1 MRKSTRNEGTHINYN
16 NSVTQAIDAQPI
28 NAPQYGIIGKP
39 PKFDPTPPKNTRRRH
54 NNRYLRMNKP
64 YTGVRQ
70 QRTKDLK
77 LLIAILEAEIALVAS
92 GQLKVSDNVHKAM
105 ESRLQVMRAEKG
117 RRDLND
123 LAKGKIT
130 PNVGFFSLGA
140 RLARAA

>member
-28 NAPQYGIIGKP
+28 NAPQYGIVGKP
-39 PKFDPTPPKNTRRRH
+39 PNPTPPKNTRRRR
-54 NNRYLRMNKP
+54 NRYLRMNKP
-64 YTGVRQ
+64 SDTGVRQ

-77 LLIAILEAEIALVAS
+77 LLIAILEAELALVAS
-92 GQLKVSDNVHKAM
+92 GQLKVSDNVRKAM
-105 ESRLQVMRAEKG
+105 EARLQAMRAEKI

>member
-28 NAPQYGIIGKP
+28 NAPQYGIVGKP
-39 PKFDPTPPKNTRRRH
+39 PNDPTPPKNTRRRR

-64 YTGVRQ
+64 SDTGVRQ

-77 LLIAILEAEIALVAS
+77 LLIAILEAELALVAS
-92 GQLKVSDNVHKAM
+92 GQLKVSDNVRKAM
-105 ESRLQVMRAEKG
+105 ESRLQVMRAEKS